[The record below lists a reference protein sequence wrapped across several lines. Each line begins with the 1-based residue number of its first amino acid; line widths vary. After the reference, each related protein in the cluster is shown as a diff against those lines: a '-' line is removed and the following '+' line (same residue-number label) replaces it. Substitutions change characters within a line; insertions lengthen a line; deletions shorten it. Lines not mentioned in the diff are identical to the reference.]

1 MFEDI
6 GHSKEARNTMAKW
19 VLGTLK
25 GGVAKPANKAEKERI
40 AEIKSKGGLNPF
52 VILIVIL
59 AIAVGLYFSQQK

>member
-19 VLGTLK
+19 VLGPLK
-25 GGVAKPANKAEKERI
+25 GGVAKPVNKAEKERI

-52 VILIVIL
+52 VILVVIL